1 MLISEISAP
10 LRIQRALLH
19 PIRISTGRRADQRV
33 QTSVPPLK
41 SKGFDLVWDHAPQS
55 AAPLTIFTTIS
66 RGHGDVTFTLSN
78 PASEP

>member
-1 MLISEISAP
+1 MY
-10 LRIQRALLH
+10 
-19 PIRISTGRRADQRV
+19 RV

-41 SKGFDLVWDHAPQS
+41 SEGFDLVWDHAPQS

-66 RGHGDVTFTLSN
+66 RGHGDVTFILSN